1 MTATAGP
8 TRPRIIIDC
17 DPGHDDMFAIAVGA
31 KLCDVVGIT
40 AVAGNSP
47 LENTERNARI
57 ARDLM
62 GLYGVPVY
70 SGAAHPLTG
79 PTSVN
84 ADEAHG
90 RTGLDGPPARD
101 PQRPLDGNDAVSFLV
116 ERTRSE
122 EGLWLVAIGPLT
134 NIALA
139 LRADPTL
146 PNRIAG
152 LSFMGGSTTHGNI
165 TSAGEFN
172 TYFDPEAA
180 AEVLQ
185 AGIPSVRM
193 FGLNLTHQVCGG
205 TPMIHALVAAG
216 TERSLFCAEL
226 LRFSQTFNANIYGLR
241 DPTLAAAPMHD
252 PCAVLGVVRPD
263 LFELARRS
271 VSVELVGAH
280 TRGMTH
286 VDERPWKF
294 SMGGNVDVAMR
305 ALDPLATLALIQ
317 QAAV

>member
-1 MTATAGP
+1 MTTNAG
-8 TRPRIIIDC
+8 TIRPRIIVDC
-17 DPGHDDMFAIAVGA
+17 DPGHDDMFALATA
-31 KLCDVVGIT
+31 ALLCDVVGIT

-47 LENTERNARI
+47 LVNTERNARI

-62 GLYGVPVY
+62 RLDAVPVH
-70 SGAAHPLTG
+70 SGASHPLAG
-79 PTSVN
+79 PTSVS

-90 RTGLDGPPARD
+90 RTGLDGPPPRD
-101 PQRPLDGNDAVSFLV
+101 PRLPLDGDDAVSFLV

-185 AGIPSVRM
+185 AGIPTVRM
-193 FGLNLTHQVCGG
+193 FGLNVTHQVCGG
-205 TPMIHALVAAG
+205 TPMIDALVAAG

-226 LRFSQTFNANIYGLR
+226 LRFSQTFNANIYGLH
-241 DPTLAAAPMHD
+241 DPTLAVAPMHD

-263 LFELARRS
+263 LFEFAPRS
-271 VSVELVGAH
+271 VSVELFGTH

-286 VDERPWKF
+286 VDERPWKL
-294 SMGGNVDVAMR
+294 SGGGNVDVAFR
-305 ALDPLATLALIQ
+305 ALDPSATLALIQ

>member
-1 MTATAGP
+1 MTSLASSKL
-8 TRPRIIIDC
+8 PRIIVDC
-17 DPGHDDMFAIAVGA
+17 DPGHDDMFALATA
-31 KLCDVVGIT
+31 AMLCDVVGIT
-40 AVAGNSP
+40 VVAGNSP
-47 LENTERNARI
+47 LVNTERNARI
-57 ARDLM
+57 AREIMRLD
-62 GLYGVPVY
+62 GVPVH
-70 SGAAHPLTG
+70 SGASHPLTG

-90 RTGLDGPPARD
+90 RTGLDGPPPRD
-101 PQRPLDGNDAVSFLV
+101 PQLPLDSDDAVAFLV

-139 LRADPTL
+139 LRADPKL
-146 PNRIAG
+146 RDRIAG

-185 AGIPSVRM
+185 ANIPTVRM

-205 TPMIHALVAAG
+205 TPMIDALVAAG

-226 LRFSQTFNANIYGLR
+226 LRFSQTFNANIYGLS
-241 DPTLAAAPMHD
+241 DSTLAAAPMHD

-263 LFELARRS
+263 LFEFSPRS
-271 VSVELVGAH
+271 VSVELHGAH

-286 VDERPWKF
+286 VDERPWKLQE
-294 SMGGNVDVAMR
+294 GGNVHVAMR
-305 ALDPLATLALIQ
+305 ALDPSAILALIQ

>member
-1 MTATAGP
+1 MTSATKQ
-8 TRPRIIIDC
+8 TRPRIILDC
-17 DPGHDDMFAIAVGA
+17 DPGHDDMFAIAVGSM
-31 KLCDVVGIT
+31 LCEIVGIT

-47 LENTERNARI
+47 LVNTERNARI

-62 GLYGVPVY
+62 RLDGVPVH
-70 SGAAHPLTG
+70 SGAAHPLSG
-79 PTSVN
+79 PTSVS

-90 RTGLDGPPARD
+90 RTGLDGPEPRE
-101 PQRPLDGNDAVSFLV
+101 PRLPLDGDDAVSFLV

-122 EGLWLVAIGPLT
+122 EGLWIVAIGPLT
-134 NIALA
+134 NITLA
-139 LRADPTL
+139 LRADPTMRD
-146 PNRIAG
+146 RIAG

-172 TYFDPEAA
+172 TFFDPEAA
-180 AEVLQ
+180 DEVLR
-185 AGIPSVRM
+185 AGIPTVRM

-205 TPMIHALVAAG
+205 TPMIDALVAAG

-226 LRFSQTFNANIYGLR
+226 LRFSQTFNANIYGLGN
-241 DPTLAAAPMHD
+241 PTLAAAPMHD

-263 LFELARRS
+263 LFEFSRRA
-271 VSVELVGAH
+271 VSVELAGTH

-286 VDERPWKF
+286 VDERPWLANA
-294 SMGGNVDVAMR
+294 GGNVEVAMR
-305 ALDPLATLALIQ
+305 ALDPVGTLALIQ